1 MSEPQSASFPIDLVA
16 RFVGRLFQMIMLAGM
31 GLMVFGAMPVIEV
44 ISAANWPST
53 RGVILSSG
61 VKAGTPGG
69 KRLRTPKV
77 VYRYAVKDVRYQGER
92 VRFGPDYI
100 PGRPSAAAVAAGY
113 REGDAVEVFH
123 DPADP
128 AKSVLDRAFH
138 PGMFAMPLAGFF
150 LFLVGGAVNRK
161 ITEVT
166 NAVRQKIPLPVP
178 RGDGTFPDGKIRA
191 SSPRVGRDED
201 PGGKASVE
209 GFPAGDFLA
218 GGAPRARKVEKTMF
232 GRDASAW
239 SSPGP
244 AFPDPGIGSA
254 LSWRT
259 ILIRVLWLVLGVLI
273 ILYLIRESGLRFG

>member
-1 MSEPQSASFPIDLVA
+1 MSEPKSASFPIDLVA

-53 RGVILSSG
+53 QGVVVSSG
-61 VKAGTPGG
+61 VETGTPGG
-69 KRLRTPKV
+69 KRLRTPGV
-77 VYRYAVKDVRYQGER
+77 VYRYVVKDVRYQGER
-92 VRFGPDYI
+92 VRFGPDFI

-113 REGDAVEVFH
+113 REGDVVEVFH

-128 AKSVLDRAFH
+128 AISVLDRAFH
-138 PGMFAMPLAGFF
+138 PGMFAMPGAGFF
-150 LFLVGGAVNRK
+150 LVLMGGAVNRK

-166 NAVRQKIPLPVP
+166 NAVRQKIPLPMS
-178 RGDGTFPDGKIRA
+178 RGDGTFPDGLIRA
-191 SSPRVGRDED
+191 PSPRAGRNDD

-209 GFPAGDFLA
+209 GFSTGGFLA
-218 GGAPRARKVEKTMF
+218 GGTPRARKVGKTMF

-254 LSWRT
+254 LSWRK
-259 ILIRVLWLVLGVLI
+259 ILIRALWLVLGILI
-273 ILYLIRESGLRFG
+273 ILYLIREAGLRFE